1 MLIGLIGAAAIT
13 DRESWVTD
21 SEFILS
27 DKPHAKGADGSTFA
41 ARVLWSRPNKPGTS
55 NGVLN
60 SAPPAAFAAAGAR
73 SLGLLA

>member
-41 ARVLWSRPNKPGTS
+41 A
-55 NGVLN
+55 
-60 SAPPAAFAAAGAR
+60 
-73 SLGLLA
+73 